1 MDFLWPY
8 LIVLGVA
15 LLLLGA
21 AVWWLVRIVKAYR
34 KGRKRSAWIQLGVLA
49 AIVLPILWVLE
60 ILPLSR
66 NVRFQEQA
74 ETLTGKSFWG
84 WKEYSI
90 DEASVRGE
98 GYWLEAFTF
107 NEEMANYFAAPDE
120 AFFAHRP
127 TGWMSS
133 RNFSGW
139 KRCPVDTADM
149 DYLEHATIHFGGWEQ
164 EKIEWVDR
172 VREWGMTPGNLYAF
186 GGNVSSLDLFLIN
199 PKERTMVLIYDNP

>member
-1 MDFLWPY
+1 MTLY
-8 LIVLGVA
+8 LLFFAVVLIAVVGV
-15 LLLLGA
+15 G
-21 AVWWLVRIVKAYR
+21 WWAWRIVRAYR
-34 KGRKRSAWIQLGVLA
+34 SGRMRSALVQTGLLA
-49 AIVLPILWVLE
+49 AIVLPVLWVLE

-74 ETLTGKSFWG
+74 EDLTGKSFWG
-84 WKEYSI
+84 WKRYSI

-98 GYWLEAFTF
+98 GYWLEAFGF
-107 NEEMANYFAAPDE
+107 NGEMAKYFAAPDE
-120 AFFAHRP
+120 ALFAYRP

-149 DYLEHATIHFGGWEQ
+149 DHLEHATMHFGGWEQ
-164 EKIEWVDR
+164 EKVEWVDR

-186 GGNVSSLDLFLIN
+186 GGNTTSLDLFLIN

>member
-1 MDFLWPY
+1 MTPYFL
-8 LIVLGVA
+8 LFVVVLLAVLGI
-15 LLLLGA
+15 G
-21 AVWWLVRIVKAYR
+21 WWAWRIARAYR
-34 KGRKRSAWIQLGVLA
+34 TGRKGSALVQAGLLA
-49 AIVLPILWVLE
+49 AIILPILWVLE
-60 ILPLSR
+60 ILPPSR
-66 NVRFQEQA
+66 NLRFQKQA

-84 WKEYSI
+84 WKKYSI

-107 NEEMANYFAAPDE
+107 NEQMAKYFAAPDE
-120 AFFAHRP
+120 ALFAHRP
-127 TGWMSS
+127 TEWMSE

-149 DYLEHATIHFGGWEQ
+149 DYLEHAALHFGGWGQ

-172 VREWGMTPGNLYAF
+172 VKAWGKTAGNLYAF
-186 GGNVSSLDLFLIN
+186 GGDQTSLDFFVIN